1 MRTMTC
7 KACELIEN
15 KETLKVYEDDT
26 IVAVLASKGW
36 VKGQVDV
43 FTKKHETEITK
54 LDDEGMTHFLQTSA
68 HVASAVF
75 EALGP
80 QGTNVIINEGNILGE
95 ENNDNHLCAHIVPR
109 KFEDNLNLMWKPKT
123 MDDEEKDKVLEKL
136 KDKAFALD
144 QKKGKK
150 EEKGENREGKE
161 VAQQDEYG
169 HEKKEGKDSHEA
181 HEQKGEKVDYRLKQL
196 IRIP

>member
-1 MRTMTC
+1 MTC

-80 QGTNVIINEGNILGE
+80 QGTNVIINEGNILEGE
-95 ENNDNHLCAHIVPR
+95 NDNHLCAHIVPR
-109 KFEDNLNLMWKPKT
+109 KFDDNLSLMWKPKT

-150 EEKGENREGKE
+150 EEQHEGKD
-161 VAQQDEYG
+161 VAQQDEHG
-169 HEKKEGKDSHEA
+169 HDKKDGKKEDHEKDAKDA

>member
-1 MRTMTC
+1 MTC
-7 KACELIEN
+7 KACELLEN
-15 KETLKVYEDDT
+15 KETLKVYEDDQV
-26 IVAVLASKGW
+26 VAVLASKGW

-43 FTKKHETEITK
+43 FTKKHETDIAK
-54 LDDEGMTHFLQTSA
+54 LDDAAMTHFLQTSA

-80 QGTNVIINEGNILGE
+80 QGTNVIINEGNILGD
-95 ENNDNHLCAHIVPR
+95 NSDNHLCAHIVPR

-144 QKKGKK
+144 HKKEGKK
-150 EEKGENREGKE
+150 EEKQEGKE
-161 VAQQDEYG
+161 VAQKDEHG
-169 HEKKEGKDSHEA
+169 HDEKNDEHGHT
-181 HEQKGEKVDYRLKQL
+181 GEKIDYRMKQL